1 MRILTS
7 LCVAVLGLS
16 PFAAMAQE
24 TGVMTGL
31 ADASGAQLRGLDKIN
46 GIASDIALK
55 TGQSVTYG
63 TLEVTLDQCRY
74 PSDDPSSNA
83 FAHLTIHDSQT
94 DKTAFSGWM
103 IASSPALSA
112 LDNQRYDVWVIR
124 CTNS

>member
-1 MRILTS
+1 MRIFKFLS
-7 LCVAVLGLS
+7 VAVMAIL
-16 PFAAMAQE
+16 PAAVYAQE
-24 TGVMTGL
+24 SGVMTGL

-63 TLEVTLDQCRY
+63 TLKVTLNECRY
-74 PSDDPSSNA
+74 PSEDPSSNA
-83 FAHLTIHDSQT
+83 FAHLTIFDNQT
-94 DKTAFSGWM
+94 NKQAFSGWM